1 MSFCHAQFVVCDLQ
15 RVWLH
20 LWAMLDYMEI
30 FKPRMDGLAPP
41 SQGVHD
47 TVGCYT
53 NSIWVAQD
61 MYTAGLPSWLIR
73 SSASS
78 TNQKIVSMGDIF
90 HPEDYLILE
99 LHPFKYLVIFK
110 WPATSLEKYQKREY
124 FSHNFLCSRDA
135 FSLPSSPVSASTTL
149 LSSGTAQPSML
160 LLLSSFTVASTSA
173 TRQLTGQDSRSHK
186 PARGHIAGNSLV
198 FFIVECY

>member
-110 WPATSLEKYQKREY
+110 
-124 FSHNFLCSRDA
+124 
-135 FSLPSSPVSASTTL
+135 
-149 LSSGTAQPSML
+149 
-160 LLLSSFTVASTSA
+160 
-173 TRQLTGQDSRSHK
+173 
-186 PARGHIAGNSLV
+186 
-198 FFIVECY
+198 